1 LWQAEFDL
9 ILSVM
14 KKAKFFWGIVIL
26 LFVLF
31 VTTIVVVGF
40 FLGDIVRKGVETVG
54 PKITQTTVTLNA
66 VHLSLFGRSA
76 SVTELV
82 VGNPGG
88 YKSSNA
94 ISVGAADVGV
104 DPLSICSDKIVIRS
118 IRVEAPEIT
127 FEGNPLSKN
136 NLGDIMDNV
145 DYVNKNGGPSAAG
158 TNTAASARNKPG
170 KKIEVDDLVINGAK
184 VHAMLPGVGKFS
196 GRELT
201 LTLPP
206 IHLANLG
213 KDGDGITATELTR
226 AILNAITTSTIKA
239 VADAGWDKGLKNLG
253 GSAGGGFDQIKK
265 NVLGLFGK

>member
-1 LWQAEFDL
+1 
-9 ILSVM
+9 M

-26 LFVLF
+26 LFVLI
-31 VTTIVVVGF
+31 VAAVVVVGF
-40 FLGDIVRKGVETVG
+40 FLDDIVKKGVETVG
-54 PKITQTTVTLNA
+54 PKITQTPVMLNA
-66 VHLSLFGRSA
+66 VYLSLFVGSA
-76 SVTELV
+76 SIKELV

-88 YKSSNA
+88 YKSSIA
-94 ISVGAADVGV
+94 ISVGTADMGV
-104 DPLSICSDKIVIRS
+104 DPLSICSDKIIIRS

-145 DYVNKNGGPSAAG
+145 DHVAKNGGPPAAG
-158 TNTAASARNKPG
+158 TNSVVSARNKPG
-170 KKIEVDDLVINGAK
+170 KKFEVDDLVINGAK

-226 AILNAITTSTIKA
+226 AILNEITTTTIKA
-239 VADAGWDKGLKNLG
+239 VADAGWDKDLKKLG
-253 GSAGGGFDQIKK
+253 GSAGKGIDQIKK
-265 NVLGLFGK
+265 GFSDLLGK